1 MDQENGKAEKTKAK
15 RDQRTKIFLGEARIK
30 VNVAIINLYSHNKGN
45 DNLVTFPTVMKI
57 FITSVHIAIFPPL
70 KQFLLAKFLGVGFLN

>member
-30 VNVAIINLYSHNKGN
+30 VNVAIINLYSHNKR
-45 DNLVTFPTVMKI
+45 
-57 FITSVHIAIFPPL
+57 
-70 KQFLLAKFLGVGFLN
+70 